1 MNFAKVFS
9 HWVVVSLPLYPLLPR
24 SLLASW
30 GLICQLFGLCFML
43 LESFSGSPCPSC
55 IGNCFPL
62 ASTSITL
69 ASLWPNYPTEMCKGR
84 KALLWLMVSEQSS
97 TSQGG
102 GRERIRGGGNISQS
116 PSACKPESKDLRI
129 GSRNR
134 YSFQRLPFFFQPSPT
149 SSLPL
154 PLNLYHK
161 LGTEYLSM
169 ILWGTF

>member
-1 MNFAKVFS
+1 MNFTKVFS

-55 IGNCFPL
+55 IWNCFPL
-62 ASTSITL
+62 ASTLISL

-84 KALLWLMVSEQSS
+84 KALLGLMVSEQSS
-97 TSQGG
+97 TTQSG
-102 GRERIRGGGNISQS
+102 GRDRIRGGGNICQS
-116 PSACKPESKDLRI
+116 LPAYKPGSKDLRI

-134 YSFQRLPFFFQPSPT
+134 YNVQRLPFFFQPRAT
-149 SSLPL
+149 SSLPR

-161 LGTEYLSM
+161 LGAEYSSM